1 MPFVSWPAS
10 LHILALG
17 KPNWQAD
24 VATASKEVY
33 GNKGY
38 MVDGEMLQGS

>member
-1 MPFVSWPAS
+1 MSSAMLFFS
-10 LHILALG
+10 LSSNILTCDSR
-17 KPNWQAD
+17 QAD
-24 VATASKEVY
+24 VAMARKEVY